1 MKNEQHSKI
10 LDLLAEGKITFDQ
23 ARDLFDAVDNAKP
36 EEPQTASSSS
46 VKVKAQ
52 WLNINVVE
60 HGNVVVEMRIP
71 LKLIRAG
78 VKLGAL
84 IPPEVMKKMGE
95 NHIDFDFSNINPDNI
110 EELIEGISE
119 MTINV
124 SDGGDGVRMWCD

>member
-23 ARDLFDAVDNAKP
+23 ARDLFDAVDNAKS
-36 EEPQTASSSS
+36 EEQPVTSSPST
-46 VKVKAQ
+46 KVKAQ

-84 IPPEVMKKMGE
+84 IPPDVMKKMGE
-95 NHIDFDFSNINPDNI
+95 NNIDFDFSNINPDNI
-110 EELIEGISE
+110 EELIDGISE

-124 SDGGDGVRMWCD
+124 SEGGDGVRMWCE